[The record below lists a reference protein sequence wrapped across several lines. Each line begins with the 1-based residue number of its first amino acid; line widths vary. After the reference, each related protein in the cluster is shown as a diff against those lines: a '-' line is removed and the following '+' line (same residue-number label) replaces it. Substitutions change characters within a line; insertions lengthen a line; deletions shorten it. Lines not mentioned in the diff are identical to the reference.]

1 MKQAL
6 FSTMLFAFVVSA
18 TFHSCK
24 KEDPDTETKSAVD
37 NNICETEFTKM
48 HSHVNGF
55 AINEQGIK
63 SMMPPCP
70 TVTPPDTTTSP
81 GWPRTMIIDYGT
93 AGCTDTVDGKTRKGI
108 ITLTFSNRW
117 HLI

>member
-1 MKQAL
+1 MKRIL
-6 FSTMLFAFVVSA
+6 FPTMLFAFAVSA

-24 KEDPDTETKSAVD
+24 KEDPDTETQSAVD

-48 HSHVNGF
+48 QGNVNGF

-63 SMMPPCP
+63 APLPSCP
-70 TVTPPDTTTSP
+70 TITPPDTTISP
-81 GWPRTMIIDYGT
+81 GWPRTMTIDYGT
-93 AGCTDTVDGKTRKGI
+93 SGCPDSIDGKIRKGM

-117 HLI
+117 HIV